1 MAAHRQL
8 LSVQGLLLCVLAL
21 HFCTPGSGFTRAP
34 GFTRA
39 EHKVVSTSIATNH
52 ASVAATKASVATNKA
67 LVAAANASVAASN
80 QALVATNHTSV
91 SATSASMVTS
101 NQALV
106 ATNQTTVAATRAP
119 MVASNQALVATNQTT
134 AAATRASMVASKRAL
149 VVTNHASASATSA
162 SMATSNQ
169 ALVATNQTL
178 AAATSASVVASNR
191 ALVATNQ
198 TTVAASNHTSVT
210 TTTTSMATSLA
221 SVAANASMNHTE
233 QTPLSCQSFQCS
245 GERCYQDEAH
255 SNVTAPCHNETFC
268 ELYRFSSTNYTARCS
283 SVCSTELCRTNGSV
297 TPQQCTME
305 CCNTSLCLQLN
316 ASSYGDLPPA
326 TMPPTTTVT
335 TTTPRPPPRNGKIC
349 AAFSCHG
356 DGCFKGKK
364 GTAKCFVGH
373 DFCEVWLGTGQVGCA
388 GARVHPLN
396 ANARGWAGPAGPSLS
411 SFQLKKTGFNYVAGC
426 SKACKAAKPVC
437 TQGVKAACYQE
448 CCPAT
453 PKGSCLKLDGKV
465 HVNGAGQAAVSPLLQ
480 LLACGAALLLSRRAP
495 APLRRCSPPC
505 IIPRSCKLQHR
516 ASVLRGRR
524 MLQGQNSGV
533 GARGC

>member
-373 DFCEVWLGTGQVGCA
+373 DFCE
-388 GARVHPLN
+388 
-396 ANARGWAGPAGPSLS
+396 
-411 SFQLKKTGFNYVAGC
+411 LKKTGFNYVAGC